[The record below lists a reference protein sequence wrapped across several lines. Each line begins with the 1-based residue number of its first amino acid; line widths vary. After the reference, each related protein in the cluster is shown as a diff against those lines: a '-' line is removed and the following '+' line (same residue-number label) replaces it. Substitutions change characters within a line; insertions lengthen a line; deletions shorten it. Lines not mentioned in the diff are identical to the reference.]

1 MTNYENYRAE
11 KISFYLEGIRD
22 GTRTFPPSLQIALT
36 DRCFNHCVMCDH
48 WKREEKAVLDSDL
61 LLKFLNQVLRVSSLQ
76 SVCYSG
82 GDPMAYRDLDK
93 IMKWHCDKDVPFGI
107 ITAGYVPQFAANMEL
122 LKYAEWIRVSLDA
135 YDDEVYREVRGGVK
149 ASDVMKSIC
158 EMKASGCNVELGVTL
173 TKRNYTQLHK
183 LAEFVI
189 KNGISRF
196 RVWPVR
202 HCEGYAFRE
211 EERKDALRVMRI
223 IGDVLTAKGIE
234 NNFRESEQI
243 LSKGELQDFSYCKA
257 VLFQLFVT
265 ATGDVMPCCILAGD
279 SNDKPLWD
287 GKLGIINNGC
297 AHIMAEAR
305 KFSEIP
311 RKSLPTA
318 CDGCTQR
325 LQTINRYACMHWND
339 KLFV

>member
-11 KISFYLEGIRD
+11 KISFYLEGIRN

-48 WKREEKAVLDSDL
+48 WKREEKAVLDSGL
-61 LLKFLNQVLRVSSLQ
+61 LLKFLNQVLRTSSLQ

-82 GDPMAYRDLDK
+82 GDPMAYKDLDRV
-93 IMKWHCDKDVPFGI
+93 ITWHCANDIPFGI
-107 ITAGYVPQFAANMEL
+107 ITAGYVPRLFISMDI

-135 YDDEVYREVRGGVK
+135 YDEEVYREVRGGVK
-149 ASDVMKSIC
+149 VADVMKSIC
-158 EMKASGCNVELGVTL
+158 EMKASGCNVELGITL
-173 TKRNYTQLHK
+173 TKRNLMQLPK
-183 LAEFVI
+183 LAEFAI
-189 KNGISRF
+189 NNGINRF

-202 HCEGYAFRE
+202 HCEGYAIGEKEKRE
-211 EERKDALRVMRI
+211 AAAVMVAV
-223 IGDVLTAKGIE
+223 GG
-234 NNFRESEQI
+234 I
-243 LSKGELQDFSYCKA
+243 LSRKNIDNNLLESAEVLLEGELQDFPYCKA

-265 ATGDVMPCCILAGD
+265 AIGDVMPCCILAGD
-279 SNDKPLWD
+279 SNDKSLWD
-287 GKLGIINNGC
+287 GKIGTINNGC

-311 RKSLPTA
+311 RKSLPAA